1 MPPRWYRHVMRVL
14 SESHVVLEVRDV
26 RYPEETQWEKLSRL
40 EDVFD
45 FTRVVVLNK
54 ADLVP
59 RAEAERVKEKVE
71 LDENVPAVYVSARER
86 MGFRHL
92 RRTIYEVAPED
103 VETVMVGV
111 VGFQNVGKST
121 VINAL
126 ARRSAA
132 ETSRRA
138 GYTRGKQWVRGGRKL
153 LIIDSPGVIPTDE
166 AAAEAVALDPDV
178 LDDPVEPALGVIE
191 RVVREYPGALS
202 DKFGID
208 ESKDPEKILRDVS
221 EHLGKDLRTTAKLI
235 LREWVDGSL
244 VEIYRTTRADM
255 AGTPELG
262 GSGTAQRLVEE
273 TLREIKEV
281 APDGIPPS
289 AVMVRGILTRLAH
302 GENVDG
308 VGFGTVRLGEYC
320 VGVCVGDRYYDR
332 MVRRLR
338 RELKGEV
345 ISEERFRVGANGRK
359 AVVLVTR
366 GR

>member
-1 MPPRWYRHVMRVL
+1 MPPRWYRHVLKVL

-26 RYPEETQWEKLSRL
+26 RYPKETRWKKLSRL

-59 RAEAERVKEKVE
+59 RAKAERVKEKVE
-71 LDENVPAVYVSARER
+71 LEENVPAVYVSARER

-92 RRTIYEVAPED
+92 RRTIYKVAPED
-103 VETVMVGV
+103 VETVKVGV

-126 ARRSAA
+126 TRRSAA

-153 LIIDSPGVIPTDE
+153 LVIDSPGVIPADE
-166 AAAEAVALDPDV
+166 VAAEAVTLDPDV
-178 LDDPVEPALGVIE
+178 LEDPVEPALGVIE
-191 RVVREYPGALS
+191 RVVREYSGALS
-202 DKFGID
+202 DRFDID
-208 ESKDPEKILRDVS
+208 ESEDPEVVLRDIS
-221 EHLGKDLRTTAKLI
+221 KRLGKDLRTTARLI

-244 VEIYRTTRADM
+244 VESHRTTRIDL
-255 AGTPELG
+255 TEIPDLEV
-262 GSGTAQRLVEE
+262 SGTAQRLVEE
-273 TLREIKEV
+273 TLEEVREVVPE
-281 APDGIPPS
+281 GIPPS
-289 AVMVRGILTRLAH
+289 AATVRGILTRLAH

-308 VGFGTVRLGEYC
+308 VGFGTVKLGEYS

-332 MVRRLR
+332 MTRRLR
-338 RELKGEV
+338 RELGSEV
-345 ISEERFRVGANGRK
+345 VSEERFRVGSNRRK
-359 AVVLVTR
+359 AVVMVAR
-366 GR
+366 SR